1 MAKKKEIK
9 EKVAEVREV
18 EKPTSPPTRIFYL
31 LIFFVACLVY
41 SNTLWNEYAIDDTM
55 VITDNAFTKKGVDG
69 IKDLFTHDAFVGFF
83 GEKGGEL
90 VSGGRYRPLTLISF
104 AVEYELMNGLNP
116 AVSHAINVL
125 LYALCCV
132 LIFHLLRTLFRE
144 DTNWKSISLW
154 ATLLFTV
161 HPLHTEAV
169 SNIKGRDEI
178 AVMLFSCL
186 TLWMSILYFRQ
197 QKLQWLMLSALLFF
211 LALLSKENGITFLAI
226 IPMTIYFF
234 HDINWKKDLSSLV
247 SIMTAIIIPAAIF
260 LWIRKMYTQA
270 GVTTESAE
278 ILNNPFLYARGDE
291 RYATIFLTFL
301 YYIKLLFIPH
311 PLTHDYYYNQI
322 PYVHFSDFRVVFSLL
337 LHLALILWAMLGLK
351 KKSIFSY
358 AILFYFI
365 TFSVVSNLIFT
376 VGVLMNERFI
386 FMSSLGFC
394 LAIAYWLLSI
404 TKENKSLQQFVSAA
418 GIVVLI
424 LFSIKT
430 FSRNFDWKDNLTLF
444 VNDERWSP
452 NSAKIQTSCGGDL
465 TKEADKQTDSI
476 LRKEY
481 LQRAIMHLEKALT
494 IYPSHS
500 NAWLLLGNAR
510 YKLNN
515 DPLEVIPIYLRAKET
530 RVGPY
535 YDASFNLG
543 CVYSS
548 ANQPQNAIDQF
559 HQAWSIKPDIYE
571 TAFNLGDNYAK
582 SNRGDSALLWFKKAL
597 QLNPN
602 IPDVYYQMGKTYGRL
617 LNNLP
622 EAITWIKKAKEKNPK
637 IELYYEDLGVAYG
650 LMGQIDNVIAE
661 MEALLNVN
669 PQYAPAYFNLFVSWQ
684 RKGNKE
690 KAINYLAKA
699 KALSPAQ
706 YGNIPMPK

>member
-1 MAKKKEIK
+1 M
-9 EKVAEVREV
+9 
-18 EKPTSPPTRIFYL
+18 
-31 LIFFVACLVY
+31 
-41 SNTLWNEYAIDDTM
+41 
-55 VITDNAFTKKGVDG
+55 
-69 IKDLFTHDAFVGFF
+69 
-83 GEKGGEL
+83 
-90 VSGGRYRPLTLISF
+90 
-104 AVEYELMNGLNP
+104 
-116 AVSHAINVL
+116 SHAINVL
-125 LYALCCV
+125 LFALCCV
-132 LIFHLLRTLFRE
+132 LIFHLLRILLRE
-144 DTNWKSISLW
+144 APHWKSVSLW
-154 ATLLFTV
+154 ATLLYCV

-186 TLWMSILYFRQ
+186 TLWMSVLYFRQ
-197 QKLQWLMLSALLFF
+197 KKSQWLLLSSLVFF
-211 LALLSKENGITFLAI
+211 LALLSKENGFMFLAI
-226 IPMTIYFF
+226 VPMTIYFF
-234 HDINWKKDLSSLV
+234 HEINLKKDIFSLV
-247 SIMTAIIIPAAIF
+247 SIMTALIIPAAIWW
-260 LWIRKMYTQA
+260 WIRKMYTQA
-270 GVTTESAE
+270 GVTTESPE
-278 ILNNPFLYARGDE
+278 ILNNPFLYVQGDE

-322 PYVHFSDFRVVFSLL
+322 PYVHFNDMRVIFSVVLHVFI
-337 LHLALILWAMLGLK
+337 ILWAISGIK
-351 KKSIFSY
+351 KKSVLSF

-365 TFSVVSNLIFT
+365 TFFIVSNLLFT
-376 VGVLMNERFI
+376 VGVLMNERFL

-394 LAIAYWLLSI
+394 LGIAYWLVSI
-404 TKENKSLQQFVSAA
+404 SKKNESLQQFVSAA
-418 GIVVLI
+418 VIVVLI

-444 VNDERWSP
+444 LNDERWSP

-465 TKEADKQTDSI
+465 TKEADKQPDSL

-481 LQRAIMHLEKALT
+481 LQRAITHLEKALA
-494 IYPSHS
+494 IYPTHS

-530 RVGPY
+530 RIGPY

-559 HQAWSIKPDIYE
+559 QQAWSIKPDIYE

-582 SNRGDSALLWFKKAL
+582 TNRGDSALLWFNKAL
-597 QLNPN
+597 QLNPS

-622 EAITWIKKAKEKNPK
+622 EAINWIKKAKEKNPK

-661 MEALLNVN
+661 MEALLKVN

-690 KAINYLAKA
+690 KAINYLNKA

-706 YGNIPMPK
+706 YGNIPIPK